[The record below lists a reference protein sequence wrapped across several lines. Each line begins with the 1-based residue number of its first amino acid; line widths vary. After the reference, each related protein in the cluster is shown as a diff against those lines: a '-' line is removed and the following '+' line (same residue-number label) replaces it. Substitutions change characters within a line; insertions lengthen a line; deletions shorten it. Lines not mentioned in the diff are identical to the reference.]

1 MTLLKPTP
9 PSSPREWRLPR
20 SPHSCSRP
28 RPRVLAPCIGLWTSW
43 SSGTKPYEYRWPTSR
58 RSRAGWRVSKPRC
71 VSTRRVISSSCLSC
85 IKLRSPVGPQ
95 HPTSGSSTPR
105 RERLTQPRPRPRQRG
120 ARRPARAHA
129 RHRRGILARVL
140 RPRRSGG
147 RPTMDGESLLG
158 SRQSPQPILD
168 RVLHRH
174 ERRGCG

>member
-1 MTLLKPTP
+1 MPLLKPTP
-9 PSSPREWRLPR
+9 PSSPREWRLLR

-71 VSTRRVISSSCLSC
+71 VSTRRAISSSCLSC

-105 RERLTQPRPRPRQRG
+105 RERHPTTAAATSAWCSEACSG
-120 ARRPARAHA
+120 SCSASA
-129 RHRRGILARVL
+129 RHS
-140 RPRRSGG
+140 RSRSSTAPQW
-147 RPTMDGESLLG
+147 RPTNDGWRIAFRLPPEPPADPR
-158 SRQSPQPILD
+158 SRPSPP
-168 RVLHRH
+168 
-174 ERRGCG
+174 